1 MAGKEKPENGK
12 LKVGFYNVTGCAG
25 CLLSVIY
32 TEGDFLEFSQ
42 QVDIVS
48 FPFIKEKND
57 DEQELDVAF
66 IEGVVVTKAD
76 EETVKKIRER
86 SKMVVAL
93 GACAHLGNIPA
104 LAKMKKS
111 EDLEYLK
118 YKKEDFNMD
127 REGGP
132 APLHTLIKID
142 YTLPG
147 CPPDR
152 DEIRQF
158 MKYLLLGKTF
168 RNYNDPVCVECKL
181 RNNGCLL
188 DQGKICLGPII
199 AGGCKAVCPSG
210 GLKCYGCRGFVQGID
225 KEFDGYFRIMEDK
238 GFSLDDVKRA
248 LETFMAIDAHK
259 VLDEKF
265 AQYQLN
271 RKAREESYE

>member
-1 MAGKEKPENGK
+1 MTEEK

-32 TEGDFLEFSQ
+32 TEDDFLALSQ

-48 FPFIKEKND
+48 FPFIKGEND
-57 DEQELDVAF
+57 DKGPLDVAF
-66 IEGVVVTKAD
+66 IEGVVTTKAD
-76 EETVKKIRER
+76 EAVVKKLRER

-104 LAKMKKS
+104 LAKLAKAP
-111 EDLEYLK
+111 DIEYLK

-127 REGGP
+127 RDDGP

-152 DEIRQF
+152 DEIRKF
-158 MKYLLLGKTF
+158 MKFLVLGKTF

-181 RNNGCLL
+181 HNNGCLL

-199 AGGCKAVCPSG
+199 AGGCKAICPTN

-259 VLDEKF
+259 VLDERF
-265 AQYQLN
+265 AKYQEN
-271 RKAREESYE
+271 KNPKKESY